1 MNEKISEF
9 VELPEGVTSQIKE
22 KEITLTGNLG
32 SLTRNFNNPKIA
44 VKTDSSKI
52 IFSCNSATKRE
63 KKQIN
68 TDIAHINNLIKGV
81 QEGFVYK
88 LKVCSSHFPMSVSV
102 SGNKLEVKNYLGEKV
117 PRVLNLVENVKVT
130 INGEEVVVE
139 SSDKELAGQTAAN
152 IELLTRRSG
161 FDRRVFQD
169 GIYITEKAGKI
180 VK

>member
-1 MNEKISEF
+1 MVDI
-9 VELPEGVTSQIKE
+9 
-22 KEITLTGNLG
+22 
-32 SLTRNFNNPKIA
+32 
-44 VKTDSSKI
+44 VK
-52 IFSCNSATKRE
+52 
-63 KKQIN
+63 
-68 TDIAHINNLIKGV
+68 AHIKNMIKGV
-81 QEGFVYK
+81 SEGFVYT
-88 LKVCSSHFPMSVSV
+88 LKICSSHFPMSVSV